1 MDKRKSLIN
10 VSVSITFKFLLM
22 IAGILARRFLIEYIG
37 NEANGLNS
45 LYVSL
50 VGFLSIAEL
59 GVGSAI
65 TFCMYKPIVEG
76 EEDKVAALY
85 NLFTKLYLVIGG
97 VILLVGVGIMPFL
110 KFLAKDYGQV
120 DGGLYL
126 TFAIMLFSVALS
138 YAFSSKISLINA
150 YKNNYITTSILSL
163 GQLLQFGLQVVVAI
177 ATRSFSWYLFCLIVG
192 VLFQWLITEI
202 VTRKKYGKILKNKSK
217 VDKEATREV
226 VKNVKA
232 MFAHKVGDVLVNTA
246 DSVIISA
253 FIGVTLLGKY
263 SNYTAI
269 MTSMIGIISLFFTP
283 LTSIVGQAFVSN
295 KETLKGHYKFFYSVN
310 FLLGCIFFLGYYA
323 VIDNLVYLL
332 FGKGLALSKAVSIVI
347 TINYF
352 IQFLRRSTLLFR
364 DATGTFYN
372 DRWKPLLEGATNVAL
387 SIAFVFLFREWFGE
401 DFAIV
406 GVIVATIATNLL
418 ICNIVEPYVLF
429 KHAFKDSPKRQ
440 ILKNYLYIALFVA
453 MTFALNAVMISDENQ
468 WLEMLINGGIS
479 IVFSLC
485 AGGALLAF
493 DGNFRGYCKSLL
505 HRKK

>member
-22 IAGILARRFLIEYIG
+22 VAGILARRFLIEYIG

-85 NLFTKLYLVIGG
+85 NLFTKLYLAIGG
-97 VILLVGVGIMPFL
+97 AILLVGVGIMPFL
-110 KFLAKDYGQV
+110 RFLAKDYGQV

-126 TFAIMLFSVALS
+126 TFGIMLLSVVLS
-138 YAFSSKISLINA
+138 YLFSSKISLINA
-150 YKNNYITTSILSL
+150 YKDNYITTTVLSV
-163 GQLLQFGLQVVVAI
+163 GQLLQLGLQVI
-177 ATRSFSWYLFCLIVG
+177 AVILTRSFAWYLICLIVG
-192 VLFQWLITEI
+192 VLFQWLATEL
-202 VTRKKYGKILKNKSK
+202 VARKKYGEILKNKSK
-217 VDKEATREV
+217 VDEELKKEV

-232 MFAHKVGDVLVNTA
+232 TFAHKIGDVLVNTA

-295 KETLKGHYKFFYSVN
+295 KETFKRHYNFFYIVN
-310 FLLGCIFFLGYYA
+310 FLLGCVFFFGYYA

-332 FGKGLALSKAVSIVI
+332 FGKDLGLSKVVSMVI
-347 TINYF
+347 TVNYF
-352 IQFLRRSTLLFR
+352 IQFLRRATLLFR

-372 DRWKPLLEGATNVAL
+372 DRWKPLAEGGVNVVL
-387 SIAFVFLFREWFGE
+387 SVAFVLLFGAWFGE
-401 DFAIV
+401 DFAVV
-406 GVIVATIATNLL
+406 GVIVATILTNLFV
-418 ICNIVEPYVLF
+418 CDIVEPYVLY
-429 KHAFKDSPKRQ
+429 KYAFGESSKRQ
-440 ILKNYLYIALFVA
+440 ILKNYLFIASFIA
-453 MTFALNAVMISDENQ
+453 MVFALNAVMISSENQ
-468 WLEMLINGGIS
+468 WVEMFVNGGIS
-479 IVFSLC
+479 LLFSLFV
-485 AGGALLAF
+485 GGALIAF
-493 DGNFRGYCKSLL
+493 DKNFRGYCKRLL
-505 HRKK
+505 FRKK